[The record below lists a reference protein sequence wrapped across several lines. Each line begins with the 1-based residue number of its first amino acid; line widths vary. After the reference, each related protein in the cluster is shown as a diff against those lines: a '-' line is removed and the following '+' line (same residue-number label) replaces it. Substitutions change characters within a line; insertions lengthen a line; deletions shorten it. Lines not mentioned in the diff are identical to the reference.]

1 MTYGTTIYEAAKYWL
16 PLLSICTLVYRAY
29 RKATRGITMWA
40 DKLMLNHLTHIQ
52 TATEKSATLLEEV
65 RDDGKRTIE
74 LTIQVA
80 RDLKDHQAKDDQI
93 QGNILRDLAVLK
105 DR

>member
-1 MTYGTTIYEAAKYWL
+1 MNGTMIYEAAKYWL
-16 PLLSICTLVYRAY
+16 PLLSITTLVYRAY

-40 DKLMLNHLTHIQ
+40 DKLMFNHLTHIQ

-74 LTIQVA
+74 LTLQVA
-80 RDLKDHQAKDDQI
+80 RDLKDYQALTGKA
-93 QGNILRDLAVLK
+93 QGDILRDLAVLK
-105 DR
+105 DRG